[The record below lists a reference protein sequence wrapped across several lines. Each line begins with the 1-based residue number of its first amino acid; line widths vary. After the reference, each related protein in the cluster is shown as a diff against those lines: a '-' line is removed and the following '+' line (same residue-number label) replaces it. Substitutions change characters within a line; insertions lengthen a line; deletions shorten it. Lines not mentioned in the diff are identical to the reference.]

1 MRAREHLLEEKHQ
14 GNDSRCTMSSAGHC
28 TLTMSEG
35 GSSALLPLPSVYHDS
50 SHKYQLE
57 IPRELNVRIIRVMG
71 LSIFALHYYFCYA
84 KWVSRHL
91 SRVPQSL
98 EDYPDLIVVRY
109 LPALI

>member
-1 MRAREHLLEEKHQ
+1 MRPREHLLEEKHQ
-14 GNDSRCTMSSAGHC
+14 GHDSRFTMSSGGHC
-28 TLTMSEG
+28 TPITSEG
-35 GSSALLPLPSVYHDS
+35 SSSALLSLPSDIMILLINTNWRFRAEFDV
-50 SHKYQLE
+50 
-57 IPRELNVRIIRVMG
+57 PIIRVVG